1 MVSQAKLVAL
11 NTQVDDLCEN
21 FGDYL
26 AELNADTAFTDKYL
40 DSHKRTM
47 DLRDKFGGAAKSIDS
62 DEYLDSL
69 YATLVAF
76 GMTKKGA
83 KMQNRPIFAERVR
96 EYKRA
101 IVALEGVGA
110 AQIDA
115 DVTGKLWGIIQ
126 GMELS
131 QTQSQTVT
139 GAKALHHLL
148 PRLLPPI
155 DRRYTQRFFRY
166 YSSQFQYNQEAAF
179 NLMLFY
185 FARIAQQVDLGGYVG
200 TAPWATSESKLIDN
214 AIIGYCNLHP
224 GLHKYLGTGKAKGI
238 EAQIHIAGCRLCQM

>member
-40 DSHKRTM
+40 SHHKRTI
-47 DLRDKFGGAAKSIDS
+47 DKRKELGGVAESIAS
-62 DEYLDSL
+62 DEYMRYL
-69 YATLVAF
+69 YDTVDAF
-76 GMTKKGA
+76 GMNKQSA
-83 KMQNRPIFAERVR
+83 KMQKRATFVDRIR
-96 EYKRA
+96 EYQPR
-101 IVALEGVGA
+101 ITALDGKGV
-110 AQIDA
+110 AQIDEDTA
-115 DVTGKLWGIIQ
+115 GRLWRIIG

-131 QTQSQTVT
+131 QTKSQMVT

-148 PRLLPPI
+148 PQLLPPI
-155 DRRYTQRFFRY
+155 DRRYTYAFFRY
-166 YSSQFQYNQEAAF
+166 YDSQVRQNPEAAF
-179 NLMLFY
+179 RLILSY
-185 FARIAQQVDLGGYVG
+185 FARIAQRVDLGRYVG